1 MRIALT
7 GASGMLGGACLRQLA
22 ARGDQVVALGRGS
35 AAPLVPTLSRYRKGT
50 P

>member
-22 ARGDQVVALGRGS
+22 ARGDQD
-35 AAPLVPTLSRYRKGT
+35 RKST
-50 P
+50 RLTSSH